1 MGTYGVIWEHM
12 GTYGDV
18 WGRMGPFG
26 DLWGHLGPE
35 GEAVAAVHDGKC
47 AVTSAV
53 TNGTRCHP
61 ITYGVTCEPPYNPMG
76 PPCEPPYNPM
86 GSPCEP
92 PHPTTLWGHPVSHP
106 ITYRVTL

>member
-1 MGTYGVIWEHM
+1 MGYGDTDMESYGDVWGHIGSYGNIWGPM

-18 WGRMGPFG
+18 WGHLGPFV

-61 ITYGVTCEPPYNPMG
+61 ITYGVT
-76 PPCEPPYNPM
+76 
-86 GSPCEP
+86 
-92 PHPTTLWGHPVSHP
+92 L
-106 ITYRVTL
+106 